1 MLSVRNAA
9 PARIS
14 AIMQYRR
21 VPPIS
26 DSRKVAQFIEP
37 CTVEMTS
44 EPSTPSAAA
53 SVAVAMPA

>member
-26 DSRKVAQFIEP
+26 ASLNVAQLIEP
-37 CTVEMTS
+37 CSVDRIS
-44 EPSTPSAAA
+44 EPTTPSAAA
-53 SVAVAMPA
+53 SVAVAMPL

>member
-21 VPPIS
+21 VPPSS
-26 DSRKVAQFIEP
+26 DSLNVVQLIDP
-37 CTVEMTS
+37 CAVEMTS
-44 EPSTPSAAA
+44 EPRTPSAAA
-53 SVAVAMPA
+53 SVAVAIPA